1 MVYHDT
7 AHIFLLVCFQY
18 DAATRALLRQG
29 PVFVVQEGSESSD
42 AAGQSRVIRL
52 ESAAKH
58 GGHRQRAL
66 QRVAVHT

>member
-7 AHIFLLVCFQY
+7 AHIFLLVRFQY

-52 ESAAKH
+52 DILFC
-58 GGHRQRAL
+58 L
-66 QRVAVHT
+66 QERIEHQNTYADLCV